1 NNKPARPRLWGG
13 AGTLAGRTL
22 ALRYGPPRSPVSET
36 EVSGSWPNWHL
47 TSSGIAHHF
56 IPPVPFPPPTVQSTV
71 TEPLP
76 PAAKQDLHIW
86 AFDEVISRWETTSGS
101 AYTPKTLGGPYAQ
114 PKAPEPADPT
124 RAVGIKDLGEK
135 LRHHGWR
142 LPRIT
147 KHQCSEARAQYTGW
161 PGLDGP
167 TTFHIGPQPP
177 ELADHHRGG
186 PSQALI
192 PWTKNPELSGRPFA
206 VSDQGILDCHQLYM
220 TTSARDFRTYSKKEL
235 SGYPRKDSL
244 TYWSLKETP
253 QAWGHGPKQP
263 SYPYS
268 SWPPGPPKTRVPRA
282 RPVMPVVPH
291 RGAQSLAQESYGP
304 PLHPLRRLDRFC
316 PLELPWGGPH
326 WKPVSGIYSVPQAY
340 GTENSN
346 YGSLKPALV

>member
-1 NNKPARPRLWGG
+1 M
-13 AGTLAGRTL
+13 AGRTL
-22 ALRYGPPRSPVSET
+22 ALRYGPPQSPVSET

-47 TSSGIAHHF
+47 TSSGVAHHF
-56 IPPVPFPPPTVQSTV
+56 IPPVPFPPPTVQ
-71 TEPLP
+71 
-76 PAAKQDLHIW
+76 
-86 AFDEVISRWETTSGS
+86 
-101 AYTPKTLGGPYAQ
+101 
-114 PKAPEPADPT
+114 
-124 RAVGIKDLGEK
+124 
-135 LRHHGWR
+135 LRHQGWR

-206 VSDQGILDCHQLYM
+206 ASDQGILDCHQLYM

-244 TYWSLKETP
+244 TYWSFKETP

-282 RPVMPVVPH
+282 RPVMPAVPH

-316 PLELPWGGPH
+316 PLKLPWGGPH
-326 WKPVSGIYSVPQAY
+326 CKPVSGIYTVPQAY